1 MAKRKAKD
9 SVFLDLF
16 QNKSY
21 LLKLYRTLHPEDTT
35 ATEDSLTDV
44 TITNVLTDNLYNDL
58 GFIVNNKLLILVE
71 AQSTWTVNILVRILL
86 YLAQSYHEYF
96 QRTCQ
101 DYYKSRKVKMPKP
114 ELYVIFT
121 GNKGRKPDKISLS
134 KEFFESADIDIEVK
148 AKVIYES
155 DTDDII
161 NQYIIFCK
169 VFNEQTKQHGMT
181 QKAVTE
187 TIRICKDRNVLREY
201 LAQRYHEYFERTSQ
215 SLYKSKKVK
224 MPKPELYVI
233 FTGNK
238 GRKPDTISLSKE
250 FFNGEDIDIE
260 IKAKVIY
267 ESDKDNIIN
276 EYIVFC
282 KVFNEQIKEHGM
294 TKQAVTETIRICKDR
309 NILKQYLSSKE
320 VEVVTIMMSLFED
333 EQIMKSFIKSER
345 HDAERAMAEQLIRK
359 GKMTLEE
366 IADCVSTLSFDELKE
381 IEAEIMQLA

>member
-1 MAKRKAKD
+1 MYLVPRILRNRGVKVQDDTKQIEEVMAKRTAKN

-21 LLKLYRTLHPEDTT
+21 LLKLYKTLHPEDTT

-44 TITNVLTDNLYNDL
+44 TIENVLTDNLYNDL
-58 GFIVNNKLLILVE
+58 GFIVNNKLMILIE
-71 AQSTWTVNILVRILL
+71 AQSTWTMNILVRVLL

-96 QRTCQ
+96 QRTSQ
-101 DYYKSRKVKMPKP
+101 NYYKSKKVKMPKP

-134 KEFFESADIDIEVK
+134 KEFFEGADIDIEVK

-181 QKAVTE
+181 KAVTE

-201 LAQRYHEYFERTSQ
+201 L
-215 SLYKSKKVK
+215 L
-224 MPKPELYVI
+224 
-233 FTGNK
+233 
-238 GRKPDTISLSKE
+238 
-250 FFNGEDIDIE
+250 
-260 IKAKVIY
+260 
-267 ESDKDNIIN
+267 
-276 EYIVFC
+276 
-282 KVFNEQIKEHGM
+282 
-294 TKQAVTETIRICKDR
+294 DR
-309 NILKQYLSSKE
+309 EK
-320 VEVVTIMMSLFED
+320 EVVTIMMSLFDD

-345 HDAERAMAEQLIRK
+345 HEAAQESARETAKRMIEK
-359 GKMTLEE
+359 GKMSLEE
-366 IADCVSTLSFDELKE
+366 IADYVPSLSLEELKE
-381 IEAEIMQLA
+381 LEAEVMQLA

>member
-1 MAKRKAKD
+1 MQDDTKQIEEVMAKRTAKN

-21 LLKLYRTLHPEDTT
+21 LLKLYKTLHLEDTT

-58 GFIVNNKLLILVE
+58 GFIVNNKLMILVE

-96 QRTCQ
+96 QRTSQ
-101 DYYKSRKVKMPKP
+101 DYYKSKKVKMPKP

-134 KEFFESADIDIEVK
+134 KEFFEGADIDIEVK

-169 VFNEQTKQHGMT
+169 VFNKQTKQHGMT

-187 TIRICKDRNVLREY
+187 TIRICKDRNVLMEY
-201 LAQRYHEYFERTSQ
+201 LAQRE
-215 SLYKSKKVK
+215 K
-224 MPKPELYVI
+224 
-233 FTGNK
+233 
-238 GRKPDTISLSKE
+238 
-250 FFNGEDIDIE
+250 
-260 IKAKVIY
+260 
-267 ESDKDNIIN
+267 
-276 EYIVFC
+276 
-282 KVFNEQIKEHGM
+282 
-294 TKQAVTETIRICKDR
+294 
-309 NILKQYLSSKE
+309 
-320 VEVVTIMMSLFED
+320 EVVTIMMSLFDE
-333 EQIMKSFIKSER
+333 EQIMKSFIRSER
-345 HDAERAMAEQLIRK
+345 HDEARETAERMIK
-359 GKMTLEE
+359 MGKLSLDE
-366 IADCVSTLSFDELKE
+366 IALCVPSLSLDELKE
-381 IEAEIMQLA
+381 LEAEVMQLA